1 MKFTDFNL
9 HPSLMDGLNAMSFKE
24 PTPIQ
29 TQTIPLIMDG
39 NDVLGCAQTGTG
51 KTAAFLLPILHSL
64 TVNPSEKIATL
75 IIVPTRELAVQIDQ
89 QLEGFSYF
97 TPISAIAV
105 YGGRDGQSLDL
116 EKKALKGGAPIVV
129 ATPGRLIAHIDMGY
143 VNFDSLRYLV
153 LDEADRMLD
162 MGFAPDIMKIVNML
176 PKNRQT
182 LLFSAT
188 MPAPIRKFSQ
198 QLLNKPK
205 EVSISISKP
214 ADKIVQSMYGVE
226 DEQKPAL
233 AEQILSGL
241 KEMEKI
247 LIFAGTKIKVR
258 QVSDRLLKAGFD
270 VAAIHSDLE
279 QAEREER
286 LSAFRNGKLKIVVA
300 TDVLS
305 RGIDIKGIDLVI
317 NYDVPGDPEDYVHRI
332 GRTGRAEAEGMAIT
346 FVNYRDR
353 SKIYSIEKMMGREI
367 PIANK
372 GASSANPSSE
382 NRPDRSDQRKKSYPP
397 RHKQSYEKKKKSE

>member
-1 MKFTDFNL
+1 LEFTDFNL
-9 HPSLMDGLNAMSFKE
+9 HPTLMDGLSAMSFKE

-29 TQTIPLIMDG
+29 TQTIPLIMEG
-39 NDVLGCAQTGTG
+39 HDVLGCAQTGTG
-51 KTAAFLLPILHSL
+51 KTAAFLLPILHHL
-64 TVNPSEKIATL
+64 TVNPSDKISTL

-176 PKNRQT
+176 PKKRQT

-198 QLLNKPK
+198 QLLNNPK

-214 ADKIVQSMYGVE
+214 AEKIIQSMYGVE
-226 DEQKPAL
+226 DDHKPAL
-233 AEQILSGL
+233 AEQILLGF

-353 SKIYSIEKMMGREI
+353 PKIYAIEKMMGREI
-367 PIANK
+367 PIVNK
-372 GASSANPSSE
+372 GSSSSQQNE
-382 NRPDRSDQRKKSYPP
+382 NRKDGAERSRKPYPP
-397 RHKQSYEKKKKSE
+397 KHKHLNGKTKRTE

>member
-1 MKFTDFNL
+1 LKFTDFNL

-39 NDVLGCAQTGTG
+39 HDVLGCAQTGTG

-64 TVNPSEKIATL
+64 TVKPSEKIATL

-270 VAAIHSDLE
+270 VAAIHSDLD
-279 QAEREER
+279 QAEREDR

-353 SKIYSIEKMMGREI
+353 PKIYAIEKMMGREI

-372 GASSANPSSE
+372 GASSANPTSD

-397 RHKQSYEKKKKSE
+397 KHKQSYEKKKKSE